1 MTNMNLQ
8 SLPSSVA
15 EMGEISLTGNIVP
28 ISWFRKLT
36 FDNGKPDL
44 NSILILADICYWHRP
59 SEIRD
64 ERSGAII
71 GYKKKFAED
80 LLRKSYSDLQ
90 TQFGLSDRQL
100 RDCFSRLENRGVIR
114 RVFRTKNSSNGRQ
127 GNVMYIELFPSVVK
141 ELTHGNSSKPL
152 TKTVSDPIN

>member
-15 EMGEISLTGNIVP
+15 EMAEISLSGNIVP
-28 ISWFRKLT
+28 SIWFKKLT
-36 FDNGKPDL
+36 FENGKPDL

-59 SEIRD
+59 SEVRD

-127 GNVMYIELFPSVVK
+127 GNVVMSQGK
-141 ELTHGNSSKPL
+141 
-152 TKTVSDPIN
+152 